1 MRENIFCQM
10 SRVTCEAVEHMGE
23 EILMNELLE
32 SFVHSHKDSIKKL
45 ITTTKT
51 EHCSTYDTTF
61 RMELVIMSVEEYRE
75 LKGIEKMY
83 DEMVK
88 WRL

>member
-10 SRVTCEAVEHMGE
+10 SRVTCEVEHMGE
-23 EILMNELLE
+23 ENLMNELLE

-45 ITTTKT
+45 ITTTTT

-61 RMELVIMSVEEYRE
+61 RMELVIMSVEEYKA

-83 DEMVK
+83 NEMSK